1 MQYCISGNHANGN
14 HAMRG
19 IVVNIFGS
27 EIYFLSSHDTALVK
41 LFLIAICAIA
51 AVLESSDLIK
61 SLFIPQL
68 KTPQQKSF

>member
-1 MQYCISGNHANGN
+1 
-14 HAMRG
+14 MRG

-41 LFLIAICAIA
+41 LFLIEICAIA

>member
-1 MQYCISGNHANGN
+1 MENRIGGNHVSRN

-27 EIYFLSSHDTALVK
+27 EMYFCHYMTLVK

-51 AVLESSDLIK
+51 AVLESADLIK
-61 SLFIPQL
+61 PIYS
-68 KTPQQKSF
+68 